1 MNRRKADH
9 GPNTIRRKAQEDG
22 EEAQEVSEEGEEAQE
37 VEADVVVSSRRRTRK
52 SKGSR
57 SEAHEGQPDQVGV
70 VVGRD
75 RLTSLDDAL
84 RLLGLV
90 REKTDR
96 IMVGLSGGKDSLTVL
111 DLCVRVFG
119 ARNVSAFYMYLVRDL
134 RCAEL
139 TINHCERRYKIDVHR
154 FPHWRMSLIYQN
166 AMYMPHWGGVG
177 GRLIKQV
184 DIEMAARAA
193 SGCDWIAYG
202 HRLADS
208 IERIAM
214 LKRCGGVDEKGRR
227 VYPIMSWYE
236 GSVFAYLRR
245 KKIPLP
251 PKLSLLKRNMT
262 GVNFHEDT
270 LLVIRD
276 RFPDDFAKIIEVFP
290 YLPARLA
297 RFEFQKESWKQETFI
312 DKFKTSLRGR

>member
-1 MNRRKADH
+1 MRQRKANH
-9 GPNTIRRKAQEDG
+9 GDQRSRRHEG
-22 EEAQEVSEEGEEAQE
+22 QEVEEVQEEGESSSDEHVRSRRKLSSKQGKRA
-37 VEADVVVSSRRRTRK
+37 EAD
-52 SKGSR
+52 
-57 SEAHEGQPDQVGV
+57 EGQPHEGRV

-75 RLTSLDDAL
+75 RLTPLDDAL

-90 REKTDR
+90 RERTDR

-119 ARNVSAFYMYLVRDL
+119 ASNVSAFYMYLVRDL
-134 RCAEL
+134 RCAEM
-139 TINHCERRYKIDVHR
+139 TIKHCERRYKVEVHR

-177 GRLIKQV
+177 GRLLKQV

-214 LKRCGGVDEKGRR
+214 LKRCGGLDEKGRR
-227 VYPIMSWYE
+227 VYPIMRWYE
-236 GSVFAYLRR
+236 GSVFAYLRQ

-270 LLVIRD
+270 LIVIRD
-276 RFPDDFAKIIEVFP
+276 RFPDDFKKIVEVFP

-297 RFEFQKESWKQETFI
+297 RFEMQKQSWKQDTFI
-312 DKFKTSLRGR
+312 DKFKTSLKGR

>member
-1 MNRRKADH
+1 MRRRKANHH
-9 GPNTIRRKAQEDG
+9 GEIRSTRH
-22 EEAQEVSEEGEEAQE
+22 EAKEVEEGPEEGQEEQGASDEDVVPRRITAREGRRAEADE
-37 VEADVVVSSRRRTRK
+37 VESHQ
-52 SKGSR
+52 G
-57 SEAHEGQPDQVGV
+57 GV
-70 VVGRD
+70 VVRRD

-90 REKTDR
+90 RDRTDR
-96 IMVGLSGGKDSLTVL
+96 ILVGLSGGKDSLTVL

-119 ARNVSAFYMYLVRDL
+119 AKNVSAFYMYLVRDL
-134 RCAEL
+134 RCAEM
-139 TINHCERRYKIDVHR
+139 TIHHCERRYKIDVHR

-177 GRLIKQV
+177 GRLLKQV
-184 DIEMAARAA
+184 DIEMAAREA

-214 LKRCGGVDEKGRR
+214 LKRCGGLDEKGRR
-227 VYPIMSWYE
+227 VYPVMRWYE
-236 GSVFAYLRR
+236 GSVYSYLRR

-297 RFEFQKESWKQETFI
+297 RFEMQKGSWKQKTYI
-312 DKFKTSLRGR
+312 DRFKTSLRDR

>member
-1 MNRRKADH
+1 M
-9 GPNTIRRKAQEDG
+9 
-22 EEAQEVSEEGEEAQE
+22 
-37 VEADVVVSSRRRTRK
+37 VVG
-52 SKGSR
+52 GSR
-57 SEAHEGQPDQVGV
+57 
-70 VVGRD
+70 
-75 RLTSLDDAL
+75 LTPLEDAL
-84 RLLGLV
+84 RLLGKV
-90 REKTDR
+90 RERTDR
-96 IMVGLSGGKDSLTVL
+96 IMVGLSGGKDSLAVI

-119 ARNVSAFYMYLVRDL
+119 AKNVSAYYMYLVRDL

-184 DIEMAARAA
+184 DIEMAARKA

-214 LKRCGGVDEKGRR
+214 LKRCGGFDEKGRR
-227 VYPIMSWYE
+227 VYPVMRWYE

-270 LLVIRD
+270 LLVIRE
-276 RFPDDFAKIIEVFP
+276 RFPQDFAKIIEVFP

-297 RFEFQKESWKQETFI
+297 RYEMQQGSWKQKTYI